1 VPSQRIAEVKVI
13 GEVKTSPLINL
24 TERSLLSPLKV
35 VNAFHCGAT
44 LVEIELATSLGDT
57 EGGCEPLQLTLTTSI
72 IRSSRAEA
80 AGRPSRL
87 KERKRKRRFL
97 LPARIRAL

>member
-1 VPSQRIAEVKVI
+1 MPSQRIAEVKVI
-13 GEVKTSPLINL
+13 GELRTSPLINF

-35 VNAFHCGAT
+35 VSAFHCGAT

-57 EGGCEPLQLTLTTSI
+57 EVCCEPLQLTLTTSI

-80 AGRPSRL
+80 AGSPKRL
-87 KERKRKRRFL
+87 NERKKKRRDL
-97 LPARIRAL
+97 EPARIRAL